1 MQKDEQEI
9 RELVVTWM
17 AATKAGRWRSTV
29 LDAGADLA
37 QLRRLLVDLDVITR
51 LHETGSSRQ
60 TADTGGNQDPFRHK
74 D

>member
-1 MQKDEQEI
+1 LALNCID
-9 RELVVTWM
+9 T
-17 AATKAGRWRSTV
+17 
-29 LDAGADLA
+29 GADLA

-60 TADTGGNQDPFRHK
+60 TADTGGNQDLFRHK